1 MIVCLVVSEGCKKE
15 TISTS
20 NAQELKTNSV
30 SELVTT
36 TTNFGVLP
44 HDLTGD
50 DQVTLAK
57 ELGVGYVRDAIIVS
71 SYNGKAP
78 MIDSYQS
85 NGLKVLCN
93 FNYSAGGGLK
103 SFPTDMVKYKSQMQ
117 NILQKYKP
125 EVAVIE
131 NEPANDGYYIGPIE
145 NYFTELSTAIDV
157 CHSYGVKVAD
167 GALHTGMVM
176 ILVYQNYVALGQQ
189 AKADNFAARALSSMY
204 LRAAQGKGSSTIN
217 AKIETCK
224 KMIAK
229 YKTLA
234 LDFVNLHWYEPWNDA
249 DDPTISAPGVAKEV
263 ADYLRAQTGKQVLT
277 NEFGQ
282 TNQIPTL
289 ISSQVNEF
297 KLAGFAYA
305 IDFSGTS
312 GGGIGAMPLSNG
324 LTLLLNGIA
333 YKTAVALP

>member
-1 MIVCLVVSEGCKKE
+1 VHAWVNFEKQKSMNSKFICWLMMVGVVVSEGCKKE

-20 NAQELKTNSV
+20 DAQELKTSSI
-30 SELVTT
+30 SEAVTT

-50 DQVTLAK
+50 DQVTFAK
-57 ELGVGYVRDAIIVS
+57 KLGVGYVRDAIIVS
-71 SYNGKAP
+71 GYNGKAP

-93 FNYSAGGGLK
+93 FNYSAGAGLK
-103 SFPTDMVKYKSQMQ
+103 SFPTDMVKYKSLMQ

-131 NEPANDGYYIGPIE
+131 NEPANDGYYTGPIE

-176 ILVYQNYVALGQQ
+176 ILIYQNYVALGQQ
-189 AKADNFAARALSSMY
+189 AKADDFAARALSSMY

-217 AKIETCK
+217 AKIET
-224 KMIAK
+224 
-229 YKTLA
+229 
-234 LDFVNLHWYEPWNDA
+234 
-249 DDPTISAPGVAKEV
+249 
-263 ADYLRAQTGKQVLT
+263 
-277 NEFGQ
+277 
-282 TNQIPTL
+282 
-289 ISSQVNEF
+289 
-297 KLAGFAYA
+297 
-305 IDFSGTS
+305 
-312 GGGIGAMPLSNG
+312 
-324 LTLLLNGIA
+324 
-333 YKTAVALP
+333 